1 MDFIKALYEEGLVD
15 KTLDEDVWADIRARR
30 LDRAQHERHIALYGY
45 LVGMSNA
52 MKAVK
57 ASELAEQGK
66 GIPPQFVKAYAPII
80 DMIDDIIDAGPG
92 SVERLK
98 QVHKTAVRSKKSQVF
113 DKKTKYK
120 CKRKLTERELV
131 IR

>member
-1 MDFIKALYEEGLVD
+1 MKDDMDFIKAMYEDGLVE
-15 KTLDEDVWADIRARR
+15 KKLDEDAWANIRARR

-52 MKAVK
+52 KKAVL

-92 SVERLK
+92 AIERLK
-98 QVHKTAVRSKKSQVF
+98 QVHKAAKRGKK
-113 DKKTKYK
+113 
-120 CKRKLTERELV
+120 
-131 IR
+131 